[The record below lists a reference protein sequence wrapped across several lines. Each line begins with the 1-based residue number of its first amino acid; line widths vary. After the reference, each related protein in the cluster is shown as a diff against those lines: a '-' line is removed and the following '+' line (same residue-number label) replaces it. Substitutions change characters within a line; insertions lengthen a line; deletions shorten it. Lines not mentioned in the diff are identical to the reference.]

1 MPLAV
6 ERVQKTPQPIFWRS
20 SGREYI
26 KTQAVRNFSVRI
38 ESFDRVR
45 GKFSQMATPQFE
57 FLSADIRMSDLTPQF
72 YHKREKLPHIVSD
85 HGEGRIL

>member
-1 MPLAV
+1 
-6 ERVQKTPQPIFWRS
+6 
-20 SGREYI
+20 
-26 KTQAVRNFSVRI
+26 
-38 ESFDRVR
+38 VR